1 MEFRKLI
8 KFGNSSYVVS
18 LPKTWVEKN
27 NLSKGDLIYFT
38 HSSSNEII
46 LSPEI
51 KKETVEQKEVTI
63 NIDNESMEGIEIR
76 LVGAYV
82 NNFHTINL
90 VGNELES
97 KYSEIR
103 NALHDL
109 MALEIIEQTKNRIVA
124 KDFVSMKRISIP
136 NLIRRIDII
145 TRAMIADSKATLQK
159 DLYENVYQRDEDVN
173 RLTFLV
179 FRAVKYYL
187 SNPVAA
193 ESFKLTPID
202 LLNYWQVADQLEKT
216 ADESKRTARF
226 LREVKLSGEE
236 AKKLIDIY
244 SMIENLYLETMKVY
258 HKGDKE
264 GAYKMMI
271 SKKKEIIAECNLFFN
286 KHYEKPWVP
295 NVIER
300 LKAMMDHIH
309 TILRVMSN

>member
-8 KFGNSSYVVS
+8 KFGNSSYIVS
-18 LPKTWVEKN
+18 LPKTWIEKN

-51 KKETVEQKEVTI
+51 KKEKVEQKEITI

-76 LVGAYV
+76 LVGAYI

-90 VGNELES
+90 VGNELEG

-103 NALHDL
+103 NALHEL

-124 KDFVSMKRISIP
+124 KDFLNMRKISIP
-136 NLIRRIDII
+136 NLIRRVDII
-145 TRAMIADSKATLQK
+145 TRAMIADSKTTLEK
-159 DLYENVYQRDEDVN
+159 DLYENVYQRDQDVN
-173 RLTFLV
+173 RLTFLI
-179 FRAVKYYL
+179 FRAIKYYL
-187 SNPVAA
+187 NNPIAA
-193 ESFKLTPID
+193 ESLKLTSID
-202 LLNYWQVADQLEKT
+202 LLNYWQVADQLEKI

-226 LREVKLSGEE
+226 LREVKLSDKE

-244 SMIENLYLETMKVY
+244 STIENLYLDTMKVY
-258 HKGDKE
+258 HKEDKE
-264 GAYKMMI
+264 GAYKMI
-271 SKKKEIIAECNLFFN
+271 FRKKEIIAECNIFFN

-295 NVIER
+295 NIIER